1 MWCAHCGKELDVEST
16 FCKYCGTKAAKPDV
30 LEDTQRHIPT
40 MPEET
45 GKNQGRSVAETD
57 AQYNHTTEKE
67 NPVEKAREE
76 INTEEREAKAKKEQ
90 VNFYI
95 AMGVIT
101 VCFIIFIFVGPQLAN
116 PAYAFGGNAP
126 TISYAEYTKI
136 EMGMTYDEVCKI
148 VGSSG
153 TEIMRSE
160 VEGFQFT
167 IIGWKGEGPDG
178 ANATVSFQ
186 NGKEIA
192 KAQFGLK

>member
-1 MWCAHCGKELDVEST
+1 M
-16 FCKYCGTKAAKPDV
+16 
-30 LEDTQRHIPT
+30 HI
-40 MPEET
+40 T
-45 GKNQGRSVAETD
+45 GENQ
-57 AQYNHTTEKE
+57 
-67 NPVEKAREE
+67 NPVEKTREE
-76 INTEEREAKAKKEQ
+76 MAAEERETKAKKEQ

-101 VCFIIFIFVGPQLAN
+101 VCFIVFIIVGPQIAN

-153 TEIMRSE
+153 TEIVRTE
-160 VEGFQFT
+160 VAGFQST
-167 IIGWKGEGPDG
+167 VIGWKGEGRDG

-186 NGKEIA
+186 NGKA
-192 KAQFGLK
+192 VVKVQLGLK